1 MADDLTRDQKE
12 AERAAEEQAAV
23 IAAALALALL
33 SLRPRMMVTIWWIP
47 ATWEDFADDVAK
59 AIAPASKAHDRAA
72 RAVWLGYDPLDEAT
86 VAAEAAAREKTIRDI
101 VDSTRR
107 AVEKVVAW
115 GQMNGIVGDDLSA
128 ILEKVAGVNAN
139 QAGPLLDLWEKAM
152 EGGAAAEKAAKA
164 LVDAA
169 NKAVKDRAKTLTG
182 DLLWDAV
189 QAGRMAAGKQE
200 QRATN
205 ALVTKTW
212 RTAMDERVCETC
224 GPLHGVTVPID
235 QPFPGGF
242 MMPKAHSLCRCHTDI
257 TVYEEG
263 MF

>member
-23 IAAALALALL
+23 IAAALVLALL
-33 SLRPRMMVTIWWIP
+33 SLRPRMSVVMWWIP
-47 ATWEDFADDVAK
+47 DTWADFADDVAK

-86 VAAEAAAREKTIRDI
+86 VAAEAAAREKAIRDI
-101 VDSTRR
+101 VDNTRK

-115 GQMNGIVGDDLSA
+115 GQMNGVTGDDLSA
-128 ILEKVAGVNAN
+128 ILEKVAGINAN
-139 QAGPLLDLWEKAM
+139 QAGPLLDIWEKAM
-152 EGGAAAEKAAKA
+152 EGGAAAEKAAKL

-169 NKAVKDRAKTLTG
+169 DKAVKDRAKTLTG

-205 ALVTKTW
+205 AVVTKRWVTQ
-212 RTAMDERVCETC
+212 RDELVCSTC
-224 GPLHGVTVPID
+224 GPLDGVTVHIAD
-235 QPFPGGF
+235 PFPGGF
-242 MMPKAHSLCRCHTDI
+242 MMPKAHASCRCHTEI
-257 TVYEEG
+257 TVSEEG

>member
-12 AERAAEEQAAV
+12 AERAAEEQAAA

-33 SLRPRMMVTIWWIP
+33 SLRPRMSVVMYWFP
-47 ATWEDFADDVAK
+47 ATWADFADDVAK

-72 RAVWLGYDPLDEAT
+72 RAVWLGYDPLDAQT
-86 VAAEAAAREKTIRDI
+86 VAAEAAAREKVIRDI
-101 VDSTRR
+101 VDNTRK

-139 QAGPLLDLWEKAM
+139 QAGPLLAWFEKRLD
-152 EGGAAAEKAAKA
+152 GGGQASIWATIEKMADKA
-164 LVDAA
+164 L
-169 NKAVKDRAKTLTG
+169 KDRADLLAG

-205 ALVTKTW
+205 AMVTKTW
-212 RTAMDERVCETC
+212 RTAMDERVCEVC
-224 GPLHGVTVPID
+224 GPLHGVTVPIAD
-235 QPFPGGF
+235 PFPGGF
-242 MMPKAHSLCRCHTDI
+242 MMPKAHANCRCTTEI
-257 TVYEEG
+257 TVSEEG

>member
-12 AERAAEEQAAV
+12 AERAAEEQAAA

-33 SLRPRMMVTIWWIP
+33 SLRPRMSVVMWWLP
-47 ATWEDFADDVAK
+47 GTWADFADDVAK

-72 RAVWLGYDPLDEAT
+72 RAVWLGYDPLDEQT
-86 VAAEAAAREKTIRDI
+86 VAAEAAAREKVIRDI

-115 GQMNGIVGDDLSA
+115 GQMNGITGDDLSA
-128 ILEKVAGVNAN
+128 ILEKVAGINAN
-139 QAGPLLDLWEKAM
+139 QAGPLLALWEKAQ
-152 EGGAAAEKAAKA
+152 EDGEAAGKVLAILDKLAEKA
-164 LVDAA
+164 
-169 NKAVKDRAKTLTG
+169 VKERSKTLTG

-205 ALVTKTW
+205 AVVTKTW
-212 RTAMDERVCETC
+212 QTAMDERVCETC

-242 MMPKAHSLCRCHTDI
+242 MMPKAHSLCRCHTEI
-257 TVYEEG
+257 TVSEEG